1 MFDWFLGHAVTSVEL
16 FFAGAWTMIWE
27 RGVGFASIAILLFL
41 ALGSQMLGGIPMVG
55 PFLAA
60 FFAPLRKDL
69 LWAAFAV
76 ALVLGGEYI
85 GAAAEK
91 AKCVAQTVVIE
102 KVVDKSVAKTK
113 TPAARA
119 AKDPWDNPNN

>member
-1 MFDWFLGHAVTSVEL
+1 MDWFFAHIVTAVEL

-27 RGVGFASIAILLFL
+27 RGLGIGLIIFFVAL
-41 ALGSQMLGGIPMVG
+41 AFGSQMLAGIPMFG

-69 LWAAFAV
+69 LWAAFGV
-76 ALVLGGEYI
+76 ALILGGEYV

-91 AKCVAQTVVIE
+91 KKCVAQTVVIE
-102 KVVDKSVAKTK
+102 HVTDKAVAKTK
-113 TPAARA
+113 TPRARA
-119 AKDPWDNPNN
+119 AKDRWDNPEN